1 MDRRIFSGKTKE
13 EALEQA
19 LITLQETKENIYVFE
34 KGEKKGGLFK
44 GKQVEIEVVTKND
57 IIKFIKNY
65 LQKLI
70 HDMGIGVNLEVKNRD
85 KSTMITVVSDNNALL
100 IGKNGRTMDALSTI
114 LHQVIFTKYGVNF
127 NFVLDVGDYK
137 EKQQEQLIR
146 LAKTV
151 AKEVSTTKIDAKLDP
166 MNSYQRRIV
175 HNALTENKHVYTE
188 SEGEEPNRYVVI
200 KAKEEEK

>member
-1 MDRRIFSGKTKE
+1 MDKRIFSGKTKE

-57 IIKFIKNY
+57 IINFIKSY

-70 HDMGIGVNLEVKNRD
+70 HDMGIGVNLEVKSRD

-127 NFVLDVGDYK
+127 NFVLDVGEYK
-137 EKQQEQLIR
+137 EKQQQQLIR
-146 LAKTV
+146 LAKSV

-175 HNALTENKHVYTE
+175 HNALSENKHVYTE

>member
-1 MDRRIFSGKTKE
+1 MDKRIFSGKTKE

-57 IIKFIKNY
+57 IINFIKSY

-70 HDMGIGVNLEVKNRD
+70 HDMGIGVNLEVKSRD

-127 NFVLDVGDYK
+127 NFVLDVGEYK
-137 EKQQEQLIR
+137 EKQQQQLIR
-146 LAKTV
+146 LAKSV

-175 HNALTENKHVYTE
+175 HNALSENKHVYTE
-188 SEGEEPNRYVVI
+188 SEGEEPNRYVAI

>member
-57 IIKFIKNY
+57 IIKFIKSY

>member
-57 IIKFIKNY
+57 IIKFIKSY

-146 LAKTV
+146 LVKTV